1 MIKNIRILQLKDTTE
16 NRNFF
21 FMPLHRLEKFGLTVS
36 LDNYESIYKEHIIV
50 PDGEDDFDT
59 LENLYIRF
67 QGRKPATYR
76 GHSLSVSDIIEIDGI
91 HYYCDSIGFE
101 KL

>member
-16 NRNFF
+16 NHNFF
-21 FMPLHRLEKFGLTVS
+21 FMPLRRLKKFGLTVS

-67 QGRKPATYR
+67 QGLKPTTYR
-76 GHSLSVSDIIEIDGI
+76 GHSLSVSDIVEIDGI

>member
-1 MIKNIRILQLKDTTE
+1 MIKNIKVWQLKETE
-16 NRNFF
+16 SNKCFF
-21 FMPLHRLEKFGLTVS
+21 FMPLRRLKKLNLEVS
-36 LDNYESIYKEHIIV
+36 LKNYESIYKEHIIV
-50 PDGEDDFDT
+50 PDGEDDYDT